1 LLLMNLL
8 DAKSIIA
15 DLGLAG
21 VLGILF
27 TETGLLVGLV
37 FPGDSLLF
45 IAGVAASGT
54 AAALLGGAH
63 ISVLGLFIGAP
74 IATILGSQLGH
85 YIGARFGRPLF
96 DRPDGRYFNQK
107 RVASTEKWLKKYGP
121 GRAIVLARYVP
132 FVRTL
137 INPLCGITRIPASK
151 FLLWNVIGGILWSD
165 GVALLGYLLGEK
177 LKGSIDTYL
186 LPIIGVI
193 IVLSLLPLAL
203 EVVREIRTK
212 RHLS

>member
-1 LLLMNLL
+1 MNPL
-8 DAKSIIA
+8 DAKSIVT
-15 DLGLAG
+15 DLGLLG

-45 IAGVAASGT
+45 VAGVAASGS

-63 ISVLGLFIGAP
+63 LSVIGLFVGAP

-85 YIGARFGRPLF
+85 YIGHKFGRPF
-96 DRPDGRYFNQK
+96 FNRPDGRFFNQT
-107 RVASTEKWLKKYGP
+107 RVQATEKWLKKYGP
-121 GRAIVLARYVP
+121 GRAIILARYVP

-137 INPLCGITRIPASK
+137 INPLCGIARVPASK
-151 FLLWNVIGGILWSD
+151 FFLYNVIGGILWSD
-165 GVALLGYLLGEK
+165 GVVLLGYLLGER
-177 LKGSIDTYL
+177 LKGSIDRYL
-186 LPIIGVI
+186 LPVIGVI
-193 IVLSLLPLAL
+193 IILSLMPLGL
-203 EVVREIRTK
+203 EIMREVRTK

>member
-1 LLLMNLL
+1 MNLL
-8 DAKSIIA
+8 DAKSIITG
-15 DLGLAG
+15 LGLAG

-45 IAGVAASGT
+45 VAGVAASGS
-54 AAALLGGAH
+54 AGALWGAH
-63 ISVLGLFIGAP
+63 LSVLGLFVGAP

-85 YIGARFGRPLF
+85 YIGHRFGRPLF
-96 DRPDGRYFNQK
+96 NRPDGRFFNQT
-107 RVASTEKWLKKYGP
+107 RVQATEKWLKKYGP

-137 INPLCGITRIPASK
+137 INPLCGIARVPASK
-151 FLLWNVIGGILWSD
+151 FFLWNVIGGILWSD
-165 GVALLGYLLGEK
+165 GVVLLGYILGER
-177 LKGSIDTYL
+177 LKGSIDKYI
-186 LPIIGVI
+186 LPVILVI
-193 IVLSLLPLAL
+193 IAFSLLPLAL
-203 EVVREIRTK
+203 EIMRETRTK

>member
-1 LLLMNLL
+1 MNLL

-27 TETGLLVGLV
+27 AETGLLIGLI

-45 IAGVAASGT
+45 IAGIAASGT
-54 AAALLGGAH
+54 AAALLGGVH
-63 ISVLGLFIGAP
+63 LSVVGLFIGAP

-85 YIGARFGRPLF
+85 YLGHKFGRPF
-96 DRPDGRYFNQK
+96 FNRPDGRFFNHA
-107 RVASTEKWLKKYGP
+107 RVQATEKWLKKYGP

-137 INPLCGITRIPASK
+137 INPLCGIVRVPAST
-151 FLLWNVIGGILWSD
+151 FFLWNVIGGILWSD
-165 GVALLGYLLGEK
+165 GVALLGYVLGEK
-177 LKGSIDTYL
+177 LKGSVDHYL
-186 LPIIGVI
+186 LPIVGVI

-203 EVVREIRTK
+203 EIVREMRTK
-212 RHLS
+212 HHLS

>member
-1 LLLMNLL
+1 MNLL

-54 AAALLGGAH
+54 AAALLGGVH
-63 ISVLGLFIGAP
+63 LSVLGLFLGAP
-74 IATILGSQLGH
+74 VATILGSQLG
-85 YIGARFGRPLF
+85 YFIGHKFGRPLF
-96 DRPDGRYFNQK
+96 NRPDSRYFNQQ
-107 RVASTEKWLKKYGP
+107 RVQSTEKWLKKYGP
-121 GRAIVLARYVP
+121 GKAIILARYIP

-137 INPLCGITRIPASK
+137 INPLAGIARVPAMK
-151 FLLWNVIGGILWSD
+151 FFIYNVVGGILWSD
-165 GVALLGYLLGEK
+165 GVILIGYILGEK
-177 LKGSIDTYL
+177 LKGSVDKYL
-186 LPIIGVI
+186 LPIVAVI
-193 IVLSLLPLAL
+193 VVVSLMPLAL
-203 EVVREIRTK
+203 EILKEIRTK

>member
-1 LLLMNLL
+1 MNLL

-54 AAALLGGAH
+54 AAALLGGTH
-63 ISVLGLFIGAP
+63 LSVAGLLIGAP

-85 YIGARFGRPLF
+85 FLGQKFGRPFF
-96 DRPDGRYFNQK
+96 DRPDGRFFNHD
-107 RVASTEKWLKKYGP
+107 RVMATEKWLKKYGP
-121 GRAIVLARYVP
+121 GRAIILARYIP
-132 FVRTL
+132 IVRTL
-137 INPLCGITRIPASK
+137 INPLCGIVRIPASRF
-151 FLLWNVIGGILWSD
+151 FLFNAIGGILWSD
-165 GVALLGYLLGEK
+165 GVILLGYILGEK
-177 LKGSIDTYL
+177 LKGSIDSYL
-186 LPIIGVI
+186 LPLVGVI

-203 EVVREIRTK
+203 QIVREIRTK